1 MDKRTNWEV
10 LNFGLPGASIYE
22 ADDFIIDDALE
33 YGPQKAI
40 LCYDINSS
48 LYSIMTRAQGGSR
61 SDRSKNLAR
70 SSLVFR
76 WLELLFFSGFQGS
89 QPVLSLDNYDL
100 LLQKSIHRL
109 RDAGVE
115 VVLVIGWAGLAD
127 FPNLYS
133 KQRYEQF
140 RERSRLV
147 AKKME
152 VTSVETAS
160 IFKES
165 ESDLIFTGMEQMH
178 FSKKGHERF
187 ATTLIKVLALQ
198 EKQ

>member
-1 MDKRTNWEV
+1 MDKNPRSVRRSKRSGFGYYGRRFLFSFVVLELLLILVPIPPSFEAGVWHGNSYRDQQWLRSQKDHNHLGYRDVEWKQSSLKPRVVVLGDSRFYGQYVERRQTFTALMDKRTNWEV

-76 WLELLFFSGFQGS
+76 WLELLFFSGYF
-89 QPVLSLDNYDL
+89 
-100 LLQKSIHRL
+100 
-109 RDAGVE
+109 
-115 VVLVIGWAGLAD
+115 
-127 FPNLYS
+127 
-133 KQRYEQF
+133 
-140 RERSRLV
+140 
-147 AKKME
+147 
-152 VTSVETAS
+152 
-160 IFKES
+160 
-165 ESDLIFTGMEQMH
+165 
-178 FSKKGHERF
+178 
-187 ATTLIKVLALQ
+187 
-198 EKQ
+198 